1 MSVTSPGQGGTRK
14 KSSLGRLALGCGGL
28 IGVVVLVVAAWFL
41 YDMVQSTRLLASAR
55 ANREAGNYAAA
66 VQELQTLQSDYGS
79 FDAADEARDMLPQ
92 VRLEWAEALRD
103 EGAYAEALLRYDEV
117 ASLALADAIAQ
128 GKQQTRLEWGQALL
142 QEEEFAQAQEQFDL
156 VLAEAQEGS
165 PIYNEARAA
174 LPDVYVGLAE
184 AALAEGDVT
193 RAFANLSTV
202 FRDYQSGEG
211 REKAL
216 ASFRAMVE
224 PLYAV
229 AQQQRSSSNYAQAEP
244 MLVAI
249 ANHAPDNPLA
259 AQVQSELPA
268 FYFEWGNA
276 LFAAEQFE
284 AAVDVYKHLLD
295 TYPESEFAAQANT
308 GLIDAQVAAISQSGA
323 AGALPAPQ
331 ASGGSGDASTVT
343 YEVENDTEC
352 PIVVLMS
359 GPQSQA
365 LRLAAS
371 STNEV
376 ELEAGLYNLVVQT
389 DEEAGLSEHCQDII
403 PFTGESTFE
412 SGTIYR
418 SSFYIETTTE

>member
-1 MSVTSPGQGGTRK
+1 MRGLV
-14 KSSLGRLALGCGGL
+14 LGCGGF
-28 IGVVVLVVAAWFL
+28 IGVVALVVAAWFL
-41 YDMVQSTRLLASAR
+41 YDMLQSSNLLASAR

-66 VQELQTLQSDYGS
+66 VQELQTLQSDYSS
-79 FDAADEARDMLPQ
+79 FGAADEARALLPQ
-92 VRLEWAEALRD
+92 VRLEWANALRD
-103 EGAYAEALLRYDEV
+103 QGAYAEALLRYDEV
-117 ASLALADAIAQ
+117 ADLALADVIAQ
-128 GKQQTRLEWGQALL
+128 GKQQTRLEWGNALL
-142 QEEEFAQAQEQFDL
+142 QEGEFARAQEQFDQ
-156 VLAEAQEGS
+156 VLAEAEEGS

-174 LPDVYVGLAE
+174 LPAVYVGLAE
-184 AALAEGDVT
+184 EALAEGDVT

-202 FRDYQSGEG
+202 LRDYQSGEG
-211 REKAL
+211 RERAL
-216 ASFRAMVE
+216 ASFRSMVE
-224 PLYAV
+224 PLYAA
-229 AQQQRSSSNYAQAEP
+229 AQQQRSSSNYTQAEP

-249 ANHAPDNPLA
+249 ANYAPDDPLA
-259 AQVQSELPA
+259 AQVESELPA

-284 AAVDVYKHLLD
+284 DAVGVYEHLLE
-295 TYPESEFAAQANT
+295 TYPESEFAPQANAA
-308 GLIDAQVAAISQSGA
+308 LIDAQVVAIRRSEA

-371 STNEV
+371 AIDEV
-376 ELEAGLYNLVVQT
+376 ELEAGLYTLVVKT
-389 DEEAGLSEHCQDII
+389 DEEAGLGPPCQDII

-418 SSFYIETTTE
+418 SSFYIETDAE